1 MNTPVNVSP
10 LPSVPPSSTPPR
22 ASRGPLAAAV
32 LLLVIL
38 GGGGAYL
45 LRASRTQAPAPAPV
59 PEQAAAPV
67 PSAPAQPTVQLS
79 GTDPRVRDLLRGLSS
94 DADFLRWL
102 SAEDLVRRVTAT
114 TNLVAEGQSPRLPLS
129 FMTPNGDFRAA
140 KRSGRTVMAPE
151 SYARYDG
158 VARAV
163 ASVDA
168 KAAQRVYQELK
179 PLLDAAHAEIA
190 PTGRS
195 LEQSLAQAIGRLTRV
210 EVPRGPVELT
220 PKGALYAYADPRL
233 EALGAA
239 EKHLLRMG
247 PENMR
252 KVQAKLSELSAALG
266 LPSSEQ
272 ARQP

>member
-1 MNTPVNVSP
+1 
-10 LPSVPPSSTPPR
+10 
-22 ASRGPLAAAV
+22 
-32 LLLVIL
+32 
-38 GGGGAYL
+38 
-45 LRASRTQAPAPAPV
+45 
-59 PEQAAAPV
+59 
-67 PSAPAQPTVQLS
+67 VQLS
-79 GTDPRVRDLLRGLSS
+79 GTDPRVRDLLGGLSS
-94 DADFLRWL
+94 DAEFLRWL
-102 SAEDLVRRVTAT
+102 SAEDLARRFTAA

-129 FMTPNGDFRAA
+129 FMAPNGGFRAA

-151 SYARYDG
+151 SHARYDG

-190 PTGRS
+190 PTGQR

-220 PKGALYAYADPRL
+220 PRGALYAYADPNL

-252 KVQAKLSELSAALG
+252 KVQAKLSELSVALG
-266 LPSSEQ
+266 LPSPEQ